1 MPPWLLVDGA
11 RLSTHRGALPLQ
23 RRTEKPSVSKTLA
36 QLLTEIYREWGVA
49 IVKGRAECLLALL
62 ECTVPNASPR
72 SKLACGKS
80 RGKLIER
87 AHVVHCSGGFAE
99 AVLLR
104 RRYAVMK
111 EAARARRR

>member
-1 MPPWLLVDGA
+1 M
-11 RLSTHRGALPLQ
+11 
-23 RRTEKPSVSKTLA
+23 
-36 QLLTEIYREWGVA
+36 A

-87 AHVVHCSGGFAE
+87 AHVVHFFGGVPPRRFCLE
-99 AVLLR
+99 VGTLL
-104 RRYAVMK
+104 
-111 EAARARRR
+111 